1 MAEPATEPPLTSPMP
16 SVMPQD
22 AEGLG
27 ADVTI
32 WRYPDM
38 CRHWGVSRATIERWV
53 RQYDETGVGIPV
65 HRDPSGRPY
74 WLAHEASGMPDK
86 PHLGQTRNVGDD
98 RLAQLRRAAKRRP
111 RRSGRPR

>member
-1 MAEPATEPPLTSPMP
+1 MAEPAAELRLTPPVASAR
-16 SVMPQD
+16 
-22 AEGLG
+22 AEEAGLFG

-74 WLAHEASGMPDK
+74 WLAHEASGVPDH
-86 PHLGQTRNVGDD
+86 PRIDPVGVVGAD
-98 RLAQLRRAAKRRP
+98 RLAQLRRAAR
-111 RRSGRPR
+111 RRSGPSGRAR

>member
-1 MAEPATEPPLTSPMP
+1 MAEPVNGTSLTSSTPVIAQNGQ
-16 SVMPQD
+16 SD
-22 AEGLG
+22 AG
-27 ADVTI
+27 VTI

-74 WLAHEASGMPDK
+74 WLAHEAAGLPD
-86 PHLGQTRNVGDD
+86 HSHVDQVRIVGDD
-98 RLAQLRRAAKRRP
+98 RLAQLRRAARRRP
-111 RRSGRPR
+111 GRTGRPS